1 MPSEPC
7 QSEENQRSLTHELN
21 KDRYTLVLLAAG
33 LLLYSVALTILSG
46 DFGFEGDDWWI
57 FSYPYWHNFSTAV
70 VEFTRHFLRPLEGI
84 YWISLFEVFGFNR
97 IPFHLLSLLLAAGA
111 SVLMGAC
118 LSKAFPRDRTFVTAS
133 VLLAFFM
140 PTVSCLTYV
149 LATDNSRLSMV
160 LFWGCVLAFQRWV
173 EKSCSWTALGLPILL
188 YAMSFFTYEA
198 PSFLIFTVPFF
209 VIPLWQRLPRKL
221 SVRSFHLR
229 LFATVGFT
237 FGLGILSR
245 FLILG
250 GGEKRYSNLFPPL
263 DLVWS
268 YIALLP
274 HYVAAPFLE
283 LSTYFWAW
291 ILGIAVAIWACI
303 LLFREREEDAQ
314 VQSELNL
321 QGEFGL
327 GYAILM
333 GAAILV
339 LGMVPYQLAGYGSTP
354 PTIVDTVLAM
364 WGRIPDGH
372 TAWFNFNWSSRVYS
386 AASPGLAIILA
397 ALATGWPR
405 AKLQPVLRVGIVC
418 VVALMAVFH
427 AGLSAD
433 WKEAARQR
441 NEILDS
447 LVKQVPGL
455 KADTNLVLLGFNS
468 FHRHAPIFRGW
479 GGLRELMRMV
489 YEDRSVGAFYLYPCA
504 WKQPNHLCQ
513 QAVVS
518 REGFVSRGVA
528 LNRPLPHDRLLVLR
542 RSGSRVAFLDRLR
555 ANDGLVSNGVLWK
568 GVKVLRSNKARI
580 ASRIASSVSFKKRKE
595 HGWPGSVLT
604 AFGLDRQ
611 KLGETSVAQVKATI
625 KEKTP
630 LQETPIKK

>member
-1 MPSEPC
+1 VPC
-7 QSEENQRSLTHELN
+7 ERGLSEETQRTLNRELT
-21 KDRYTLVLLAAG
+21 KGRPTLFLLAAG
-33 LLLYSVALTILSG
+33 LILYSVALTILSG

-57 FSYPYWHNFSTAV
+57 FSYPYWHDFATAIA
-70 VEFTRHFLRPLEGI
+70 EFTRHFLRPLEGV

-97 IPFHLLSLLLAAGA
+97 IPFHLLSLLLAAA
-111 SVLMGAC
+111 ACVLMGAG

-133 VLLAFFM
+133 VLLAFFL

-160 LFWGCVLAFQRWV
+160 FFWACVLAFQRWV

-209 VIPLWQRLPRKL
+209 VIPVWQRLPAKL
-221 SVRSFHLR
+221 SARSFHIR
-229 LFATVGFT
+229 LFAVIGFT

-250 GGEKRYSNLFPPL
+250 GGEKRYANLLPPL

-268 YIALLP
+268 YLALLP
-274 HYVAAPFLE
+274 YYIVAPFLE
-283 LSTYFWAW
+283 LSAFSWAW
-291 ILGIAVAIWACI
+291 ILGIAVAIWGCI
-303 LLFREREEDAQ
+303 LLFCDGGENEPAQ
-314 VQSELNL
+314 AASDL
-321 QGEFGL
+321 QDRSSL
-327 GYAILM
+327 WYAVLM
-333 GAAILV
+333 GTAVLV

-354 PTIVDTVLAM
+354 PTIMDTVLAK
-364 WGRIPDGH
+364 WGIIPDGH

-405 AKLQPVLRVGIVC
+405 GKLQLALRIGIVA

-427 AGLSAD
+427 SGLSAD

-447 LVKQVPGL
+447 LVRQVPGL
-455 KADTNLVLLGFNS
+455 KADTNLVLLGFNA

-479 GGLRELMRMV
+479 GGIRELMRMV
-489 YEDRSVGAFYLYPCA
+489 YEDRSIGAFYLYPCA
-504 WKQPNHLCQ
+504 WKGPNHLCQ

-528 LNRPLPHDRLLVLR
+528 LNCPLPHDRLLVLR

-580 ASRIASSVSFKKRKE
+580 ASRIASSVTFKKRKE
-595 HGWPGSVLT
+595 HGWQGSVLT
-604 AFGLDRQ
+604 AFGLDRY
-611 KLGETSVAQVKATI
+611 KSGERPVAQVKVTTE
-625 KEKTP
+625 EKALKP
-630 LQETPIKK
+630 ETPIRK